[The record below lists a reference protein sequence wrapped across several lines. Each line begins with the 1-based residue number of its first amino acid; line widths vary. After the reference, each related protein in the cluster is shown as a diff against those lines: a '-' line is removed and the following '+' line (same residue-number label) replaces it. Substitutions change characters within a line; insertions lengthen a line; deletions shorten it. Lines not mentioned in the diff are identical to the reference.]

1 MRGRVSLT
9 ALRWAVKTTSPR
21 EPQEREKER
30 DAKSSVQA
38 VLEVHALCTHSS
50 LGQGD
55 FMQWN
60 YDIFEQQRLVV
71 RISKQL
77 FHWGDT
83 YVLDVVK

>member
-1 MRGRVSLT
+1 
-9 ALRWAVKTTSPR
+9 VKTTSPR

-55 FMQWN
+55 FMQWKM
-60 YDIFEQQRLVV
+60 EMCKLP
-71 RISKQL
+71 S
-77 FHWGDT
+77 
-83 YVLDVVK
+83 VLSTGAVNIAIQHLHESDYKLTKKLKL